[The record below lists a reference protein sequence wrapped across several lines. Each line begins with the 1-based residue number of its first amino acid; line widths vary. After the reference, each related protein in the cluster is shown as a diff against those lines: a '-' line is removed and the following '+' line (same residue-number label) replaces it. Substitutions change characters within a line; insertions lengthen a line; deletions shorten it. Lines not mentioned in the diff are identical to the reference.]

1 MTFVIRVHNRISGL
15 RKDFFINHNDME
27 SLNEEGFKKALIAQD
42 VYLDDCDVE
51 LDIIASIK
59 QFFKSDQMSDHDVL
73 DLAALYLKAN
83 KAGISSAQL
92 CALMSK
98 SKNKKIRKVGE
109 YVVNNPQFQINK
121 LEFFSFPNYAK
132 EIFDRIEKTDAVAA
146 KRILETLIAILELKR
161 ATTKRVNGLMRY
173 PKIMFGLLTIV
184 FIIFCFYVIPNIASA
199 IKAMGSGIKISS
211 ISQSVYEMSAW
222 GVDNK
227 IAFSIQVCFW
237 AYISYKIVYFIL
249 KHTVVYIPF
258 IYKIGFYRD
267 HALFFGL
274 LGTFQSAGIGMIES
288 FLNATEVISNPKDK
302 KKMRLIVQE
311 MITQSQDFGDGLEK
325 HQYNKE
331 LAEHIIANRGL
342 SDLETY
348 DELKTEYT
356 DEMKDRV
363 DTAAEYVEPASKF
376 FIFGCILVLAI
387 VVFGPMFS
395 LLTKLAG

>member
-1 MTFVIRVHNRISGL
+1 
-15 RKDFFINHNDME
+15 
-27 SLNEEGFKKALIAQD
+27 
-42 VYLDDCDVE
+42 
-51 LDIIASIK
+51 
-59 QFFKSDQMSDHDVL
+59 
-73 DLAALYLKAN
+73 
-83 KAGISSAQL
+83 
-92 CALMSK
+92 
-98 SKNKKIRKVGE
+98 
-109 YVVNNPQFQINK
+109 
-121 LEFFSFPNYAK
+121 
-132 EIFDRIEKTDAVAA
+132 
-146 KRILETLIAILELKR
+146 
-161 ATTKRVNGLMRY
+161 
-173 PKIMFGLLTIV
+173 
-184 FIIFCFYVIPNIASA
+184 
-199 IKAMGSGIKISS
+199 
-211 ISQSVYEMSAW
+211 
-222 GVDNK
+222 
-227 IAFSIQVCFW
+227 
-237 AYISYKIVYFIL
+237 
-249 KHTVVYIPF
+249 
-258 IYKIGFYRD
+258 
-267 HALFFGL
+267 
-274 LGTFQSAGIGMIES
+274 MIES